1 MRGLDLTVNDDES
14 LVLIGRSGT
23 GKSVTLKSIIGLLKP
38 DKGEVLIDGEN
49 IVSMKEKKLIPF
61 RRKMGMLF
69 QNAALFDSMSVEE
82 NVAFSLRED
91 RRMKDKEIKEKVAEA
106 LEAVDLAGQQSKMPA
121 ELSGGMKKRVGLAR
135 AVIGHPKIMLYDEP
149 TAGLDPIVAD
159 SINKLIVRV
168 CEKYKVTAITVTHDM
183 TSAYAIAD
191 RIAMLYNGQIYFQ
204 GTPEEIQKSSDPII
218 YDFVNGISRDLPV
231 LEL

>member
-1 MRGLDLTVNDDES
+1 
-14 LVLIGRSGT
+14 
-23 GKSVTLKSIIGLLKP
+23 
-38 DKGEVLIDGEN
+38 
-49 IVSMKEKKLIPF
+49 
-61 RRKMGMLF
+61 
-69 QNAALFDSMSVEE
+69 
-82 NVAFSLRED
+82 
-91 RRMKDKEIKEKVAEA
+91 
-106 LEAVDLAGQQSKMPA
+106 
-121 ELSGGMKKRVGLAR
+121 
-135 AVIGHPKIMLYDEP
+135 
-149 TAGLDPIVAD
+149 
-159 SINKLIVRV
+159 LIVRV